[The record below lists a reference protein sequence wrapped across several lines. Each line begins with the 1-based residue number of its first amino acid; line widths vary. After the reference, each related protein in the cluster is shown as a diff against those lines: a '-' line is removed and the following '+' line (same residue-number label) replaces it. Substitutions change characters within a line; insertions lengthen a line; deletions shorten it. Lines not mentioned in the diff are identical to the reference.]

1 MSPAVISRK
10 LALGLAF
17 ALVALVPGVERRAAA
32 ADAPLSSSSECTT
45 DNLLSRKVPVWRQDI
60 RGDLHL
66 PTDEAV
72 APEGAQWDAPVG
84 VILETPAGS
93 LTYDLGTVRPVSAF
107 LLQADANDT
116 YKIFGAEE
124 NKPEAFKL
132 LVEVD
137 NVVVSQGHGFRT
149 RTVTVDATPVR
160 FIKVGEPSGDGA
172 YSIAEFQA
180 YCRAPTPFP
189 PKLTVSNAPPAIIVE
204 PGFWKFAWWEN
215 DASSRLEMSLA
226 LGAMALLCWGLWLT
240 KKGRAEFKRKL
251 RDRLLILVGVLSFC
265 AYWNFFS
272 FHFGNYVHMW
282 DTFHYYIGSKYFKE
296 LSYDRLYECVAVA
309 DAEEPGLKRR
319 VELRKIMNL
328 RTNMMVDTKDI
339 MADPNGVCKVHFTAE
354 RWADFKHDV
363 AYFRNHHDIKRWEE
377 AQTDHGYNGSPVWN
391 IVGTTLTNLSPISD
405 NQVFF
410 LTRIDPFFI
419 VGIIFMSWWAFGWRT
434 MCVALAVFATNFPS
448 RFYWTGG
455 SLLRWDWLFYLV
467 GGVCLV
473 KKERPLLGGFFLGY
487 STLLRIFPLFI
498 FSGPILVLIRQL
510 WGKVG
515 AFPSAVASEA
525 GSPTAPGSGAG
536 TATASDA
543 PPSPRPWWKPEP
555 WASWQALG
563 ARVDRRF
570 VSILAGAALAV
581 AILVPISLVTSNG
594 IAGYRAFAFNTQKH
608 KETPLTNYMGLRTIV
623 AYSPSEAGRVMKDD
637 RQEDPWGPWKRQKL
651 VTFHQRFPLY
661 VLLAGGFLVLLYQA
675 LRDAEPWVAC
685 CLGAMMMAV
694 GVELTCYYYSFLFA
708 ITLLYH
714 KRREAGAILLGMTA
728 VTGIIDWSPTRYL
741 PDVKPWMGMK
751 WSQWLD
757 EQYMF
762 MSIATL
768 AAFVWI
774 LYRFAYLPTVEA
786 SAEAAGAV
794 VAVKADVPSAVNQRK
809 PSRRS
814 GGGTSRRRGGGRPRG
829 RGR

>member
-1 MSPAVISRK
+1 MVFRK
-10 LALGLAF
+10 LASILILTAVGAGLG
-17 ALVALVPGVERRAAA
+17 PRPAAA
-32 ADAPLSSSSECTT
+32 QGLVSSGECTT
-45 DNLLSRKVPVWRQDI
+45 ENLLARRLPVARQDA
-60 RGDLHL
+60 RGEMRLA
-66 PTDEAV
+66 TDGSA
-72 APEGAQWDAPVG
+72 APEGAQWDAPVV
-84 VILETPAGS
+84 VILETSAGS
-93 LTYDLGTVRPVSAF
+93 ITYDLGSVRPVSSF

-116 YKIFGAEE
+116 YKIFGADE
-124 NKPEAFKL
+124 NRPEAFKL
-132 LVEVD
+132 LVEID
-137 NVVVSQGHGFRT
+137 SVVATAGHGLRT
-149 RTVTVDATPVR
+149 RTATIDATPVR
-160 FIKVGEPSGDGA
+160 YLRIGEALGDGF
-172 YSIAEFQA
+172 YSIGEFQA
-180 YCRAPTPFP
+180 YCHAPNPFP
-189 PKLTVSNAPPAIIVE
+189 PKLSIVNAPPAKVVE
-204 PGFWKFAWWEN
+204 APWYKFTWWEN
-215 DASSRLEMSLA
+215 DASSRFEMALAMGALA
-226 LGAMALLCWGLWLT
+226 LLGWGLWLA
-240 KKGRAEFKRKL
+240 KKGMPDFRKKL
-251 RDRLLILVGVLSFC
+251 RDGLLIVVGVLSFC
-265 AYWNFFS
+265 AYSNFFCW
-272 FHFGNYVHMW
+272 HFGNYTHMW
-282 DTFHYYIGSKYFKE
+282 DTAHYYIGSKYFKE
-296 LSYDRLYECVAVA
+296 ISYDRLYECMAVA
-309 DAEEPGLKRR
+309 DSEEPGLRRR
-319 VELRKIMNL
+319 VELRKMMNL
-328 RTNMMVDTKDI
+328 RTNMLVSTSEVL
-339 MADPNGVCKVHFTAE
+339 AHPEQCKSHFTPE
-354 RWADFKHDV
+354 RWKDFKHDV
-363 AYFRNHHDIKRWEE
+363 GYFRSHHDVKRWEE
-377 AQTDHGYNGSPVWN
+377 LQTDHGYNGTPVWN
-391 IVGTTLTNLSPISD
+391 IVLT
-405 NQVFF
+405 
-410 LTRIDPFFI
+410 
-419 VGIIFMSWWAFGWRT
+419 WWAFGWRT
-434 MCVALAVFATNFPS
+434 MCVALAVFATNFPN

-455 SLLRWDWLFYLV
+455 SLLRWDWLFYLI
-467 GGVCLV
+467 GGICLV

-728 VTGIIDWSPTRYL
+728 MTGLIDWSPTRYI
-741 PDVKPWMGMK
+741 PDVKPWMGLK

-757 EQYMF
+757 EQYMA

-768 AAFVWI
+768 VAFVWI
-774 LYRFAYLPTVEA
+774 LYRFAYQPALEA
-786 SAEAAGAV
+786 S
-794 VAVKADVPSAVNQRK
+794 
-809 PSRRS
+809 
-814 GGGTSRRRGGGRPRG
+814 
-829 RGR
+829 

>member
-1 MSPAVISRK
+1 MG
-10 LALGLAF
+10 LGF
-17 ALVALVPGVERRAAA
+17 ALTALASGNAGAQG
-32 ADAPLSSSSECTT
+32 LQSSGDCTT
-45 DNLLSRKVPVWRQDI
+45 DNLLGRKLPVWRQDI
-60 RGDLHL
+60 RGDLNL
-66 PTDEAV
+66 PTDNAA

-93 LTYDLGTVRPVSAF
+93 LTYDLGSIRPVSSF

-116 YKIFGAEE
+116 YKIFGADV

-132 LVEVD
+132 LVEID
-137 NVVVSQGHGFRT
+137 NVVASQGHGFRT
-149 RTVTVDATPVR
+149 RTATIEATPVR
-160 FIKVGEPSGDGA
+160 FLKVGEPVGDGA

-189 PKLTVSNAPPAIIVE
+189 PKLTITSAPAAIVVE

-215 DASSRLEMSLA
+215 DASSRFEMCLA
-226 LGAMALLCWGLWLT
+226 LAAMALLGWGIWLA
-240 KKGRAEFKRKL
+240 KKGRPHWKRRL
-251 RDRLLILVGVLSFC
+251 RDRLLMVVGVLSFC

-328 RTNMMVDTKDI
+328 RTNMMVDTKDV
-339 MADPNGVCKVHFTAE
+339 MADPNGTCKVHFTPE
-354 RWADFKHDV
+354 RWAAFKHDV

-391 IVGTTLTNLSPISD
+391 IVGTTLTNLAPISD
-405 NQVFF
+405 GQVSF
-410 LTRIDPFFI
+410 LTKIDPFFI
-419 VGIIFMSWWAFGWRT
+419 FGIILMTWWAFGWRT
-434 MCVALAVFATNFPS
+434 VCVALAVFATNFPS

-455 SLLRWDWLFYLV
+455 SVLRWDWLFYLV

-498 FSGPILVLIRQL
+498 FFGPILVIVRQL

-515 AFPSAVASEA
+515 VYPSEGTPESE
-525 GSPTAPGSGAG
+525 SAP
-536 TATASDA
+536 A
-543 PPSPRPWWKPEP
+543 PPSAEPPPRPWWKPEP
-555 WASWQALG
+555 WDSWRALV
-563 ARVDRRF
+563 ARVDRRS
-570 VSILAGAALAV
+570 VAILVGAALAV
-581 AILVPISLVTSNG
+581 AILVPISLVTSSG
-594 IAGYRAFAFNTQKH
+594 IAGYRAFIFNTNKH
-608 KETPLTNYMGLRTIV
+608 KETPLTNYMGLRTVV

-637 RQEDPWGPWKRQKL
+637 RQEDPWGPWKRQK
-651 VTFHQRFPLY
+651 VKTFHARFPIYL
-661 VLLAGGFLVLLYQA
+661 LLAGGFVVLLYQA

-685 CLGAMMMAV
+685 SMGAMMMAV

-714 KRREAGAILLGMTA
+714 KRREAGVILLGITAMT
-728 VTGIIDWSPTRYL
+728 GFIDWSPTRYI
-741 PDVKPWMGMK
+741 PDVKPWMGLK

-757 EQYMF
+757 EQYMA

-768 AAFVWI
+768 LGFVWI
-774 LYRFAYLPTVEA
+774 LYRFAYQPPLDASPATV
-786 SAEAAGAV
+786 V
-794 VAVKADVPSAVNQRK
+794 VAADVGAAASVNRRK

-814 GGGTSRRRGGGRPRG
+814 GGGGGNSRRRSGGGRRG